1 MGRENSKHVQF
12 PQHDNRPSMT
22 LGTPRPS
29 ADSMKHAIGSG
40 GRASR
45 NVENIITDEGRL
57 GEQSPLL
64 GPQRSGEGITAE
76 AGEVSPLRSPA
87 SSGSWTAEEGGQR
100 ETKSSWYLLLLTLA
114 MGGLQIAWSVEL
126 SNGSPYL
133 LSLGISKSLLALVW
147 IAGPLSG
154 TLVQPY
160 VGIKSDQSRSR
171 FGKRR
176 PFMVGGALA
185 TVASLLLLAWTREI
199 VAGCLGFFGADP
211 TGPTVRRTAI
221 IIAVLLIYVL
231 DFSINVVQAG
241 IRAFIVDNAPVHQQD
256 SANAWAARV
265 AGVGN
270 IVGYLFGYVNLP
282 ALIPWLGDTQF
293 KVLCALAS
301 GALLLTLA
309 ASCTIHERDPRL
321 TGEPKH
327 RNGGVFAFFIT
338 LAYAFRTIP
347 PQVRAVCQVQ
357 FCAWIGWFPFLFYIT
372 TYIGEIYASPFFAA
386 DPHMPA
392 EEIDRVWE
400 HATRIGT
407 FALLIFACTS
417 FAASVLLPILIPNSY
432 QSLAKNPAPRT
443 PMTSCTPGTVESAIA
458 AEYFPPQDN
467 SASLKIPRPFR
478 LCWTRFFTRHD
489 QHGACSS
496 PAILDG
502 LTLRR
507 AWLLSHL
514 LFFTLTWLTLF
525 VGHSVPLATTLVA
538 LIGIPWAMT
547 NWAPFALIAADIA
560 ERRDKTR
567 VPPLH
572 NQEEGDGQ
580 MEEIEDQAGVL
591 LGIHNVAIAAPQVIS
606 TLVSSVIFRALQRP
620 RGAPDDDSV
629 GWALRFGGVAALV
642 AAWLVRS
649 VREKAEC

>member
-1 MGRENSKHVQF
+1 M
-12 PQHDNRPSMT
+12 
-22 LGTPRPS
+22 
-29 ADSMKHAIGSG
+29 
-40 GRASR
+40 
-45 NVENIITDEGRL
+45 TDEGQL

-64 GPQRSGEGITAE
+64 GPQRSDEEAAAE
-76 AGEVSPLRSPA
+76 AGELSPLHSPA

-100 ETKSSWYLLLLTLA
+100 RTKSSGYLLLLTLA

-133 LSLGISKSLLALVW
+133 LSLGISKSVLALVW

-185 TVASLLLLAWTREI
+185 TVASLLLLAWTREL
-199 VAGCLGFFGADP
+199 VASTLSFFGADP
-211 TGPTVRRTAI
+211 IGPAVRHTAI
-221 IIAVLLIYVL
+221 IVAVLLVYVL
-231 DFSINVVQAG
+231 DFAINVVQAG
-241 IRAFIVDNAPVHQQD
+241 IRAFIVDNAPAHQQD

-270 IVGYLFGYVNLP
+270 IVGYLLGYVDLP
-282 ALIPWLGDTQF
+282 ALVPWLGDTQF
-293 KVLCALAS
+293 KVLCVLAS

-309 ASCTIHERDPRL
+309 ASCTIRERDPRL
-321 TGEPKH
+321 TGEPK
-327 RNGGVFAFFIT
+327 RGGDRGIFAFFMT
-338 LAYAFRTIP
+338 LAQAFRTIP

-372 TYIGEIYASPFFAA
+372 TYVGEIYVAPYFAA
-386 DPHMPA
+386 DPNMPA
-392 EEIDRVWE
+392 EEVDRVWE
-400 HATRIGT
+400 RATRIGT

-417 FAASVLLPILIPNSY
+417 FTASVLLPILIPSFH
-432 QSLAKNPAPRT
+432 QSPAKDVARRT
-443 PMTSCTPGTVESAIA
+443 PMTPCTPGTAENATSAG
-458 AEYFPPQDN
+458 YFPPQ
-467 SASLKIPRPFR
+467 STTTSSVELPRSSR
-478 LCWTRFFTRHD
+478 LSWMRLFTRDDTH
-489 QHGACSS
+489 CTCPS
-496 PAILDG
+496 PTILEG

-514 LFFTLTWLTLF
+514 LFFLLTWLTLF

-560 ERRDKTR
+560 ERRDR
-567 VPPLH
+567 AHVPSLH
-572 NQEEGDGQ
+572 NGEDGAGEMREGEG
-580 MEEIEDQAGVL
+580 EKEDQAGVL

-620 RGAPDDDSV
+620 RNVPGDDSV
-629 GWALRFGGVAALV
+629 AWALRFGGLAALG
-642 AAWLVRS
+642 AAWLVRG
-649 VREKAEC
+649 VREDGQV